1 MSAFGPQSWPVI
13 QNGTATR
20 NRSCASG
27 HRPCYQD
34 FIVVLDCHGC
44 ALVGGGMLFGR
55 AIELQWYANRD
66 GHTHNSTMTA
76 SAPNMLT
83 VQDSS
88 DFLMRSVTI
97 LDAPKFNVELTAV
110 RRAEIS
116 WVNITSSWWKDGNG
130 QVQQPF
136 NTDGVSSPLAY
147 LPPTCL

>member
-1 MSAFGPQSWPVI
+1 
-13 QNGTATR
+13 
-20 NRSCASG
+20 
-27 HRPCYQD
+27 
-34 FIVVLDCHGC
+34 
-44 ALVGGGMLFGR
+44 
-55 AIELQWYANRD
+55 
-66 GHTHNSTMTA
+66 
-76 SAPNMLT
+76 MLT

-136 NTDGVSSPLAY
+136 NTDGIDPGSGSTDIWIHDCFISNGDDSIAVKPSENTSACTRNILVEH
-147 LPPTCL
+147 CVFERGRGCSIGSVGRGCIENV